1 MCRNYVNRDGARA
14 IVSSLSLAAQSILH
28 FFVWQMTCQ
37 LVVMFWSTARNLF
50 IVKCSKE
57 IRMVFYT
64 ALCSE
69 LYVFLLNK
77 YNIFS
82 TMSQII
88 WKFYKSLPWSL
99 ELFEFAELS
108 GSESE
113 PAVFLLL
120 LQSFRKER
128 VNKIVSYWFWQKDQG
143 KWRKCGIQTRLSP
156 LFYLWSVKP

>member
-1 MCRNYVNRDGARA
+1 MWRNYVNRDGARA

-37 LVVMFWSTARNLF
+37 LVVMFWSTTRNLF
-50 IVKCSKE
+50 NIVKCSKE
-57 IRMVFYT
+57 IRMVFYIQH
-64 ALCSE
+64 CSE

-120 LQSFRKER
+120 LQSFRKGR
-128 VNKIVSYWFWQKDQG
+128 VNKNISYWFLQKDQG
-143 KWRKCGIQTRLSP
+143 KWRKCGIRLSP
-156 LFYLWSVKP
+156 LFY